1 MASVFRID
9 DAQIGF
15 RNFAG
20 KESQYNPEGN
30 RNFCVFI
37 DDSEFAHELMND
49 GWNVRWTKPR
59 NEDDEP
65 RAYMPVKVAFNNY
78 PPNIFMLSNGV
89 KEKLNEN
96 NVEVLDW
103 SDIESCD
110 MEIRPYHWN
119 KGGRSGVSAYLK
131 TLYVKIA
138 DDALD
143 AKYANYGVA
152 DE

>member
-1 MASVFRID
+1 MASVFQIV
-9 DAQIGF
+9 DAEIGF

-65 RAYMPVKVAFNNY
+65 RAYMPVKVAF
-78 PPNIFMLSNGV
+78 
-89 KEKLNEN
+89 K
-96 NVEVLDW
+96 D
-103 SDIESCD
+103 
-110 MEIRPYHWN
+110 R
-119 KGGRSGVSAYLK
+119 
-131 TLYVKIA
+131 KI
-138 DDALD
+138 
-143 AKYANYGVA
+143 VV
-152 DE
+152 